1 MWLHNDQQMYCK
13 KKITL
18 NIILNAWFVNN
29 QRIMLNIAPVN

>member
-1 MWLHNDQQMYCK
+1 MINKCIVK
-13 KKITL
+13 KYKKL